1 MNAGINAY
9 VHTCM
14 IYNSCLHRSNEE
26 LHLHCALFLLLYAG
40 IGITNNVSVE
50 ELYAYALNPKA
61 IEFVDSYGSLGGAVN
76 NASLYINSFPCQKS
90 IRPTSKFG

>member
-1 MNAGINAY
+1 MHAGINAH

-14 IYNSCLHRSNEE
+14 IYNSCLHSSNEE
-26 LHLHCALFLLLYAG
+26 LHLHCTLFLLLYTG

-50 ELYAYALNPKA
+50 ELYEYAQNSKA
-61 IEFVDSYGSLGGAVN
+61 IEFVDSYGSLADVIN
-76 NASLYINSFPCQKS
+76 NAGLYINSFPCQKN